1 MKGTIVPYLW
11 RGWFVPEVAQNFAC
25 RIPRLLL
32 FLFTTATVST
42 ASHPLVGLYG
52 VGVRELQIHGRFGSP
67 LPYADMVARA
77 LGPMLEKVGAQPK
90 IIQDAFL
97 VSVCSKLKWI
107 SACPGSHGYAD
118 SSDQFAEFLTSF
130 GNRLEFTSIMSAN
143 CTAPW
148 VQRIVN

>member
-1 MKGTIVPYLW
+1 MVSAYGS
-11 RGWFVPEVAQNFAC
+11 C
-25 RIPRLLL
+25 RYTADSDRLYRTL
-32 FLFTTATVST
+32 TWW
-42 ASHPLVGLYG
+42 PGL
-52 VGVRELQIHGRFGSP
+52 
-67 LPYADMVARA
+67 A

-130 GNRLEFTSIMSAN
+130 GNCLEFTSIMSAN